1 VTPFRFFHPIEVR
14 YGDLDPQ
21 GHVNNAKYLTYLET
35 GRIAY
40 VKHLGLWKGGSFLDL
55 GIILADIQITYRAP
69 ILYGQPVRVWVRVS
83 RLGSK
88 SLTMDYRIDESEG
101 GIEFAT
107 GTSVLVTY
115 NYQDAK
121 SVPVPESWRTI
132 IRDFEGL

>member
-1 VTPFRFFHPIEVR
+1 MTPFRFFHPIEVR

-40 VKHLGLWKGGSFLDL
+40 VKHLGLWKGGSFLDF

-88 SLTMDYRIDESEG
+88 SLTMDYRVDESEG

-107 GTSVLVTY
+107 STSVLVAY